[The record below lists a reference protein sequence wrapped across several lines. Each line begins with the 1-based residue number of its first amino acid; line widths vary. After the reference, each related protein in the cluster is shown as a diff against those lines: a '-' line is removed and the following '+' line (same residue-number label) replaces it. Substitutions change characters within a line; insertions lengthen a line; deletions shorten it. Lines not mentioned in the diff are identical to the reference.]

1 MTADNTG
8 TRDRM
13 PRPPAHEIWQQ
24 VYKLSVANR
33 RCLQAKYSSTTGPCP
48 ETAQPLLYREM
59 GPCALV
65 GKGHPH
71 GVQTDQCRG

>member
-48 ETAQPLLYREM
+48 ETAQPLLYRHK
-59 GPCALV
+59 L
-65 GKGHPH
+65 
-71 GVQTDQCRG
+71 TLRGFSQKYPFR